1 MIREREKYYGP
12 FLFFLDSISA
22 FISYSLSL
30 YFYLV
35 FFHPH
40 ILDAKT
46 VKLAFYFFDSTLHLI
61 PFLVVLFLFF
71 NQFIRKNDYTYKRRV
86 SDVLYQI
93 LSPVFI
99 TIATFLFL
107 SLTNPLFR
115 IHYWFLAI
123 YGVLLCGFLFID
135 RIIILLYIIFLQ
147 KKGNILRFILI
158 VGTNHKAINV
168 ARLFEDNPQW
178 GLKVVGLLTYDME
191 EVGNEVSGLKV
202 LGFIDDIAYVLE
214 KNVVD
219 YVLLVQE
226 KQNIKDIQNLALR
239 CKTIGIDFVFDTN
252 IFARDITDV
261 SFDHV
266 NNTSLVLFRSVWLSP
281 EKLFI
286 KRVID
291 IVLSVVGIIICIPFW
306 IIIPVLIKRDSEG
319 PAFYVQERVGKN
331 GRLFPMY
338 KFRTMVVG
346 ADKMQAEVMHLN
358 EMDGPVFK
366 IKDDP
371 RLTKMG
377 KFLRRTSLD
386 ELPQLFNVLA
396 GHMSLV
402 GPRPPIMSEV
412 VKYRPWQRKR
422 LSVIPGITCLWQ
434 VTGRNEIKFDEWMKL
449 DMQYIDNWSLTL
461 DFKILFMTIKA
472 VISRKGAL

>member
-1 MIREREKYYGP
+1 MIREKEQYYSP
-12 FLFFLDSISA
+12 LLFFLDSIST
-22 FISYSLSL
+22 FVGYGMSL
-30 YFYLV
+30 YSYLLIFHYQIV
-35 FFHPH
+35 QYDLLRIGFF
-40 ILDAKT
+40 
-46 VKLAFYFFDSTLHLI
+46 FFDSTLHII
-61 PFLVVLFLFF
+61 PFLVVLFIFF
-71 NQFIRKNDYTYKRRV
+71 NQFIRKNDYIYKRRIIDIFYQV
-86 SDVLYQI
+86 SSPLFIVI
-93 LSPVFI
+93 LV
-99 TIATFLFL
+99 FLFL
-107 SLTNPLFR
+107 FVFNPLFR
-115 IHYWFLAI
+115 VNLWFIVI
-123 YGVLLCGFLFID
+123 YGVFLCGLLLID
-135 RIIILLYIIFLQ
+135 RILISFYIGLLQ
-147 KKGNILRFILI
+147 KAGKLLRFVLI
-158 VGTNHKAINV
+158 VGTNNKAV
-168 ARLFEDNPQW
+168 KTARLFEDNPQW
-178 GLKVVGLLTYDME
+178 GLKAVGLLTYVYE
-191 EVGNEVSGLKV
+191 EVGRDISGFKV
-202 LGFIDDIAYVLE
+202 LGTVEDIIYVLE

-219 YVLLVQE
+219 YVVLCQE
-226 KQNIKDIQNLALR
+226 KENIKELQNLALR
-239 CKTIGIDFVFDTN
+239 CKTVGIDFVIDTN
-252 IFARDITDV
+252 ILVQNVTAI
-261 SFDHV
+261 SFDKVHDA
-266 NNTSLVLFRSVWLSP
+266 SFLILRSVWLSP

-286 KRVID
+286 KRLID
-291 IVLSVVGIIICIPFW
+291 LAISIVMIIACIPLW
-306 IIIPVLIKRDSEG
+306 IIIPILIKRDSEG

-371 RLTKMG
+371 RLTKVG
-377 KFLRRTSLD
+377 KLLRRTSLD

-412 VKYRPWQRKR
+412 IKYRPWQRKR
-422 LSVIPGITCLWQ
+422 LCVIPGVTCLWQ